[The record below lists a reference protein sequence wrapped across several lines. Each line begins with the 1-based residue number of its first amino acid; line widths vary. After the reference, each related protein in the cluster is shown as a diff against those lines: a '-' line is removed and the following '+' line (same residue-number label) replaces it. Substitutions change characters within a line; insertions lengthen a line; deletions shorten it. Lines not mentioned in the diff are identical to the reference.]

1 MRLGLIVAMK
11 IEVYDE
17 LGLMFAKVCKN
28 EKSRFEVWGKS
39 EKLQKTWKCP

>member
-17 LGLMFAKVCKN
+17 LGLMFAKVFEN
-28 EKSRFEVWGKS
+28 EKFRFEIWGKS
-39 EKLQKTWKCP
+39 EKLQKT